1 MSAEETSF
9 HLSVLFSTPSPAANN
24 AAAYLGMVVN
34 RMNQDES
41 QDGVQ
46 KPFHPTLLYQV
57 EPLFAAFAK
66 LAAMAVELSGD
77 RLLAVRW
84 L

>member
-1 MSAEETSF
+1 
-9 HLSVLFSTPSPAANN
+9 
-24 AAAYLGMVVN
+24 MVIN

-46 KPFHPTLLYQV
+46 RPFRPTLVYQV

-66 LAAMAVELSGD
+66 LAAMAVGLEGD
-77 RLLAVRW
+77 RLLIVRW

>member
-1 MSAEETSF
+1 
-9 HLSVLFSTPSPAANN
+9 
-24 AAAYLGMVVN
+24 
-34 RMNQDES
+34 MNQDES